1 MNEYL
6 SKYDNFVIIGDINID
21 VEDKTNPNFDKFA
34 EFCDTFSMLNL
45 LKDYI
50 CFIKTH
56 KSSIDLILT
65 NKEHLFRL
73 TKTNQTLIDVVHPLK
88 SAFME
93 AQTTPLSPKKIV
105 YKDFKNFKEENK
117 LKDFS
122 RKSDDS
128 NENYEFLS
136 YQFQSLV
143 NKHAPLKTK
152 ISRGNNGPFVN
163 KSLRKKIYKRSA
175 LRNKLLKDS
184 SDLN

>member
-1 MNEYL
+1 M
-6 SKYDNFVIIGDINID
+6 
-21 VEDKTNPNFDKFA
+21 
-34 EFCDTFSMLNL
+34 
-45 LKDYI
+45 
-50 CFIKTH
+50 
-56 KSSIDLILT
+56 
-65 NKEHLFRL
+65 
-73 TKTNQTLIDVVHPLK
+73 
-88 SAFME
+88 
-93 AQTTPLSPKKIV
+93 

-122 RKSDDS
+122 RKSDNS

-184 SDLN
+184 SNLN

>member
-1 MNEYL
+1 M
-6 SKYDNFVIIGDINID
+6 
-21 VEDKTNPNFDKFA
+21 
-34 EFCDTFSMLNL
+34 
-45 LKDYI
+45 
-50 CFIKTH
+50 
-56 KSSIDLILT
+56 
-65 NKEHLFRL
+65 
-73 TKTNQTLIDVVHPLK
+73 
-88 SAFME
+88 
-93 AQTTPLSPKKIV
+93 
-105 YKDFKNFKEENK
+105 YKDFKNSKEENK

-122 RKSDDS
+122 RKSDNS

-143 NKHAPLKTK
+143 SKHAPLKTK

>member
-1 MNEYL
+1 M
-6 SKYDNFVIIGDINID
+6 
-21 VEDKTNPNFDKFA
+21 
-34 EFCDTFSMLNL
+34 
-45 LKDYI
+45 
-50 CFIKTH
+50 
-56 KSSIDLILT
+56 
-65 NKEHLFRL
+65 
-73 TKTNQTLIDVVHPLK
+73 
-88 SAFME
+88 
-93 AQTTPLSPKKIV
+93 
-105 YKDFKNFKEENK
+105 YKDFKNSKEENK

-122 RKSDDS
+122 RKSDNS